1 MNRSNFVWDEFSWKT
16 TVPFAQ
22 VQRSDNR
29 LPESLNDAAIE
40 SATTLVPL
48 RYAPEGRDDQP
59 LDNIEIAS
67 VVWTVDNLPLLWEAL
82 LPAVFSYYQ
91 STFSY
96 YQSTCAD
103 LDGLDPD
110 DLPAVRAPED
120 LLPLLGIQGIN
131 VHQVSKDGQPY
142 VGFEFECPW
151 DEEHGLGVLMHGT
164 RVVKLGGAGTAFL
177 LWVAEQDS
185 ARDRDSASPH

>member
-1 MNRSNFVWDEFSWKT
+1 MDRSNFVWDEFSWKT
-16 TVPFAQ
+16 TVPLAR
-22 VQRSDNR
+22 VRRSDNR

-67 VVWTVDNLPLLWEAL
+67 VVWTVDNLSLLWEAL

-91 STFSY
+91 SI
-96 YQSTCAD
+96 CAD
-103 LDGLDPD
+103 PDGLDPD

-120 LLPLLGIQGIN
+120 LLPLLGIQGIH
-131 VHQVSKDGQPY
+131 VHQVSKNGQPY
-142 VGFEFECPW
+142 AGLEFECPW

-164 RVVKLGGAGTAFL
+164 RVVKIGGADTAFL

-185 ARDRDSASPH
+185 ARDRDSASPR